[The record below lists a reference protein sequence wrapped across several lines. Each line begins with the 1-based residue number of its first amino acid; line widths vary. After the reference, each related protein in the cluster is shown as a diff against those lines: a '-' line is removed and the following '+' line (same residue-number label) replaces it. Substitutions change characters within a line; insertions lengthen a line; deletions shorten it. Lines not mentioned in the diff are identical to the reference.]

1 MEKETKTRTRKMFKT
16 LNIFAE
22 RAFHGEVLS
31 LDFFI
36 KHWIH
41 IALFMAML
49 VNFISSKYQCQTSM
63 EDIKLLKR
71 DLEIVETECVRIKG
85 EYMSRVRESYMAH
98 LVDSLR
104 LNLKVQEQP
113 PFKLTYD
120 EKNQ

>member
-1 MEKETKTRTRKMFKT
+1 MEKETKSKKRQMFKR
-16 LNIFAE
+16 LNIYAE

-31 LDFFI
+31 LDFFV
-36 KHWIH
+36 KHCIQV
-41 IALFMAML
+41 ALYVVMV
-49 VNFISSKYQCQTSM
+49 VNFISSKYECQTSM
-63 EDIKLLKR
+63 EDIKSLKR
-71 DLEIVETECVRIKG
+71 DLEIVETECVRVKG

-120 EKNQ
+120 EKYQ